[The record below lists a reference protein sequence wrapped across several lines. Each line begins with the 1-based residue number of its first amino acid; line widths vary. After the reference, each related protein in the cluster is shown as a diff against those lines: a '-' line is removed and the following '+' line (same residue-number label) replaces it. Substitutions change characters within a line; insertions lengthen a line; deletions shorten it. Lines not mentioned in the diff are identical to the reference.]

1 MNQHLLV
8 KMGQLGVAKLA
19 KILAITFD
27 LRHDLAQFLCAA
39 E

>member
-8 KMGQLGVAKLA
+8 KMGQLGVAHLV
-19 KILAITFD
+19 KILAITSDWRRGF
-27 LRHDLAQFLCAA
+27 AQFIFAT